1 MTGEFSEL
9 RDAMESAGEKTSSSF
24 DENELFKPAED
35 PNEKELALEQRKL
48 TYKERRAII
57 KHRYYFKREKTQ
69 RHIKKG
75 KAMMNEYGKEEVIE
89 TLFTRESAKEDAKR
103 QANKKLSEAL
113 KRYYE
118 NKKKQEQ
125 ENKNETFNEEKK

>member
-9 RDAMESAGEKTSSSF
+9 RHAMETKGEKTPSSF
-24 DENELFKPAED
+24 DEDELFKPAED
-35 PNEKELALEQRKL
+35 PNEKELAPEQQKL

-57 KHRYYFKREKTQ
+57 KHRYYFKREKIQ

-103 QANKKLSEAL
+103 LTHKKLSESA
-113 KRYYE
+113 KRRYE
-118 NKKKQEQ
+118 NKRKQEQ
-125 ENKNETFNEEKK
+125 ENKKEI

>member
-9 RDAMESAGEKTSSSF
+9 RHAMESASEKTPSSF
-24 DENELFKPAED
+24 DEDELFKPAED
-35 PNEKELALEQRKL
+35 PNEKELAPEQQKL

-57 KHRYYFKREKTQ
+57 KHRYYFKREKMQ

-75 KAMMNEYGKEEVIE
+75 KAKMNEYGKEEVIE
-89 TLFTRESAKEDAKR
+89 TLFTKDSAKEDAKR
-103 QANKKLSEAL
+103 LTRKKLSESAK

-118 NKKKQEQ
+118 NKKKQER
-125 ENKNETFNEEKK
+125 ENKNEI

>member
-9 RDAMESAGEKTSSSF
+9 RDTMESEGEKKLSSF
-24 DENELFKPAED
+24 DEDELFKPAED
-35 PNEKELALEQRKL
+35 PSEKELAPEQRKL

-57 KHRYYFKREKTQ
+57 KHRYYFKREKMQ

-75 KAMMNEYGKEEVIE
+75 KAMVNEYGKEEVVE
-89 TLFTRESAKEDAKR
+89 TLFTKESAKEDAKR
-103 QANKKLSEAL
+103 QMRKRCSEAA

-118 NKKKQEQ
+118 NKRKQER
-125 ENKNETFNEEKK
+125 ENKNKV

>member
-9 RDAMESAGEKTSSSF
+9 RHEMESKGEKTPSSF
-24 DENELFKPAED
+24 DEDELFKPAED
-35 PNEKELALEQRKL
+35 PNEKELAPEQRKL

-57 KHRYYFKREKTQ
+57 KHRDYFKREKTQ

-75 KAMMNEYGKEEVIE
+75 KAIMNEYGKEEVIE
-89 TLFTRESAKEDAKR
+89 TLFTKESAKEDAKR
-103 QANKKLSEAL
+103 LTRKKLSESAK

-118 NKKKQEQ
+118 NKRKQER
-125 ENKNETFNEEKK
+125 ENKNEI

>member
-9 RDAMESAGEKTSSSF
+9 RHAMESKGEKTPSSF
-24 DENELFKPAED
+24 DEDELFKPVED
-35 PNEKELALEQRKL
+35 PNEKELAPEQQKL

-57 KHRYYFKREKTQ
+57 KHRYYFKREKMQ

-89 TLFTRESAKEDAKR
+89 TLFTKESAKEDAKR
-103 QANKKLSEAL
+103 LTHKKLSESA
-113 KRYYE
+113 KRRYE

-125 ENKNETFNEEKK
+125 ENKNKI

>member
-1 MTGEFSEL
+1 MTGEFTEL
-9 RDAMESAGEKTSSSF
+9 RDAMESAGEKTLSSF
-24 DENELFKPAED
+24 DEDELFKPAED
-35 PNEKELALEQRKL
+35 PNEKELAPEQRKL

-57 KHRYYFKREKTQ
+57 KHRYYFKREKMQ

-103 QANKKLSEAL
+103 LTRKKLSESA
-113 KRYYE
+113 KKKYYE
-118 NKKKQEQ
+118 NKRKQER
-125 ENKNETFNEEKK
+125 EKEDGQA

>member
-9 RDAMESAGEKTSSSF
+9 RDAMESKGEKTPSSF
-24 DENELFKPAED
+24 DEDELFKPVED
-35 PNEKELALEQRKL
+35 PNEKELAPEQRKL

-75 KAMMNEYGKEEVIE
+75 KAMVNEYGKEEVVE
-89 TLFTRESAKEDAKR
+89 TLFTKESAKEDAKR
-103 QANKKLSEAL
+103 LTRKRCSEAAK
-113 KRYYE
+113 KR
-118 NKKKQEQ
+118 EQ
-125 ENKNETFNEEKK
+125 EAKQRGAKTKTS

>member
-9 RDAMESAGEKTSSSF
+9 RDAMESKGEKTPSSF
-24 DENELFKPAED
+24 DEDELFKPAED
-35 PNEKELALEQRKL
+35 PNEKELAPEQRKL

-57 KHRYYFKREKTQ
+57 KHRYYFKREKMQ

-103 QANKKLSEAL
+103 LTHKKLSESA
-113 KRYYE
+113 KRRYE
-118 NKKKQEQ
+118 NKRK
-125 ENKNETFNEEKK
+125 

>member
-9 RDAMESAGEKTSSSF
+9 RDAMESASEKTPSSF
-24 DENELFKPAED
+24 DEDELFKPAED
-35 PNEKELALEQRKL
+35 PNEKELAPEQRKL

-57 KHRYYFKREKTQ
+57 KHRYYFKREKMQ

-75 KAMMNEYGKEEVIE
+75 KAMVNEYGKEEVVE
-89 TLFTRESAKEDAKR
+89 TLFTKESAKEDAKR
-103 QANKKLSEAL
+103 LTRKKLSELAK

-118 NKKKQEQ
+118 NKRKQER
-125 ENKNETFNEEKK
+125 ENKNKA

>member
-9 RDAMESAGEKTSSSF
+9 RHAMESAGEKTPSSF
-24 DENELFKPAED
+24 NEDELFKPAED
-35 PNEKELALEQRKL
+35 PNEKELTPEQRKL

-57 KHRYYFKREKTQ
+57 KHRYYFKREKMQ

-75 KAMMNEYGKEEVIE
+75 KAMMNEYGKEEVVE
-89 TLFTRESAKEDAKR
+89 TLFTKESAKEEAKR
-103 QANKKLSEAL
+103 LTRKKLSESAK

-118 NKKKQEQ
+118 NKRKQER
-125 ENKNETFNEEKK
+125 EKEDGQA

>member
-9 RDAMESAGEKTSSSF
+9 RDAMESEGEKKPSSF
-24 DENELFKPAED
+24 DEDELFKPAED
-35 PNEKELALEQRKL
+35 PNEKELAPEQRKL

-57 KHRYYFKREKTQ
+57 KHRYYFKREKMQ

-75 KAMMNEYGKEEVIE
+75 KAMVNEYGKEEVVE
-89 TLFTRESAKEDAKR
+89 TLFTKESAKEDAKR

-125 ENKNETFNEEKK
+125 ENKNEMFNEEKK

>member
-9 RDAMESAGEKTSSSF
+9 RDAMESASEKAPSSF
-24 DENELFKPAED
+24 DEDELFKPAED
-35 PNEKELALEQRKL
+35 PNEKELAPEQRKL

-57 KHRYYFKREKTQ
+57 KHRYYFKREKMQ

-75 KAMMNEYGKEEVIE
+75 KAMMNEYGKEEVVE
-89 TLFTRESAKEDAKR
+89 TLFTKESAKEDAKR
-103 QANKKLSEAL
+103 LTRKKLSEAAK

-118 NKKKQEQ
+118 NKRKQER
-125 ENKNETFNEEKK
+125 ENKNEI

>member
-1 MTGEFSEL
+1 MTGELSEL
-9 RDAMESAGEKTSSSF
+9 RDAMESAGEKTPSSF
-24 DENELFKPAED
+24 DEDELFKPAED
-35 PNEKELALEQRKL
+35 PNEKELAPEQRKL

-57 KHRYYFKREKTQ
+57 KHRYYFKREKMQ

-89 TLFTRESAKEDAKR
+89 TLFTKESAKEDAKR
-103 QANKKLSEAL
+103 LTHKKLSESAK

-118 NKKKQEQ
+118 NKRKQER
-125 ENKNETFNEEKK
+125 EKEDGQA

>member
-9 RDAMESAGEKTSSSF
+9 RDAMESASEKTPSSF
-24 DENELFKPAED
+24 DEDELFKPAED
-35 PNEKELALEQRKL
+35 PNEKELAPEQRKL

-57 KHRYYFKREKTQ
+57 KHRYYFKREKMQ

-75 KAMMNEYGKEEVIE
+75 KAMVNEYGKEEVVE
-89 TLFTRESAKEDAKR
+89 TLFTKESAKEDAKR
-103 QANKKLSEAL
+103 LTRKKLSELAK

-118 NKKKQEQ
+118 NKKKQER
-125 ENKNETFNEEKK
+125 ENKNEI